1 MASPLDSS
9 GTSELANGA
18 ILIQQ
23 VGLMLKAQVDP
34 MTQIL
39 FQRFWFV
46 TSLKHF
52 GIRDIG
58 LGALFL
64 ASKLEESP
72 LRIRDLINC
81 YAYLLEFI
89 AHQGRQPTTTS
100 TALPFDYVPMDY
112 FASSFYDTKDALVV
126 AEMQLLK
133 RLGFQTQSSLPYGHL
148 VNYLKVLELT
158 SYPGLVKQSWGY
170 ANDMLQTPSPALY
183 PPSTLAVAAIY
194 LATRK
199 HDPPIALPLVPEP
212 WWVLF
217 DATEEDVVDV
227 CTRLLDLYRQWKLDA
242 FGEADKAGVWKVCAK
257 LPHDKQAVRDLI
269 EVATTR
275 NNKA

>member
-1 MASPLDSS
+1 
-9 GTSELANGA
+9 
-18 ILIQQ
+18 
-23 VGLMLKAQVDP
+23 MLKAPQVV
-34 MTQIL
+34 MATAQVL

-72 LRIRDLINC
+72 IRIRDLINC

-89 AHQGRQPTTTS
+89 AHHGRHSNSTSSSSSSSEPT
-100 TALPFDYVPMDY
+100 PFDYVPMDY
-112 FASSFYDTKDALVV
+112 FASTFYDTKDALVV

-133 RLGFQTQSSLPYGHL
+133 RLAFQTQSSLPYGHL
-148 VNYLKVLELT
+148 VNYLKVLELS
-158 SYPGLVKQSWGY
+158 SYESVVKASWGY

-199 HDPPIALPLVPEP
+199 HDPPIALPLTPEP
-212 WWVLF
+212 WWILF
-217 DATEEDVVDV
+217 DATEEDVLDV
-227 CTRLLDLYRQWKLDA
+227 CTRLLDLYRDWKLDA
-242 FGEADKAGVWKVCAK
+242 FGEADSGVWKVCSK
-257 LPHDKQAVRDLI
+257 LPHDKQGLRDLI
-269 EVATTR
+269 DVA
-275 NNKA
+275 KAGN